1 MVRTLD
7 ADRNAELERRY
18 SVSYGNDRGNR
29 KNMQTGRSSGAAKN
43 TRGTQTARRR
53 KDTDAAGA
61 VGTSRTTGGRTAAST
76 ARANST
82 GRTTAASTAR
92 TSSTGRTAGGRTAG
106 STARTAGSGRTTAAS
121 TARANN
127 TGRTAG
133 GSTVRT
139 AGTGRTMAASTART
153 SSTGRTTA
161 TSTARANN
169 TGRTAGG
176 STVRTAGTGRTT
188 GGSAARTVGTG
199 RTTAASTA
207 RTSSTGRTTTASTVR
222 TTGTARTAAT
232 VRTTETTSAARHA
245 GTAVTARTAR
255 PAGTART
262 AGTVRS
268 GRNINRNE
276 QKRRIARE
284 TARGRGV
291 RVDEASRTTT
301 VPERRVRSSAMS
313 FQSVI
318 VMLALIV
325 AMTVILVFYITLQAE
340 VTGSSQ
346 QIANLEE
353 QLTELKA
360 ENDASYNEITD
371 SISLEEVRKKA
382 IYELGMKYADR
393 NQVVIY
399 SGTEKDSVHQVSSL
413 NDH

>member
-61 VGTSRTTGGRTAAST
+61 VGTGRTTGGRTAAST

-92 TSSTGRTAGGRTAG
+92 TSSTGRTTA
-106 STARTAGSGRTTAAS
+106 TS

-161 TSTARANN
+161 A
-169 TGRTAGG
+169 
-176 STVRTAGTGRTT
+176 
-188 GGSAARTVGTG
+188 SA
-199 RTTAASTA
+199 
-207 RTSSTGRTTTASTVR
+207 VR

-232 VRTTETTSAARHA
+232 VRTTGTSAVTRHA
-245 GTAVTARTAR
+245 GTAGNAETARTAR

>member
-53 KDTDAAGA
+53 KDTDAAGTA
-61 VGTSRTTGGRTAAST
+61 V
-76 ARANST
+76 T
-82 GRTTAASTAR
+82 GRTTA
-92 TSSTGRTAGGRTAG
+92 GRTAG
-106 STARTAGSGRTTAAS
+106 
-121 TARANN
+121 
-127 TGRTAG
+127 
-133 GSTVRT
+133 
-139 AGTGRTMAASTART
+139 START

-161 TSTARANN
+161 
-169 TGRTAGG
+169 GR
-176 STVRTAGTGRTT
+176 T

-207 RTSSTGRTTTASTVR
+207 RTSSTGRTTAASTVR

>member
-53 KDTDAAGA
+53 KDTDA
-61 VGTSRTTGGRTAAST
+61 VGTAVTGRTTAGRTAAST

-92 TSSTGRTAGGRTAG
+92 TSSTGRT
-106 STARTAGSGRTTAAS
+106 TAAS
-121 TARANN
+121 A
-127 TGRTAG
+127 
-133 GSTVRT
+133 
-139 AGTGRTMAASTART
+139 
-153 SSTGRTTA
+153 
-161 TSTARANN
+161 
-169 TGRTAGG
+169 
-176 STVRTAGTGRTT
+176 
-188 GGSAARTVGTG
+188 
-199 RTTAASTA
+199 
-207 RTSSTGRTTTASTVR
+207 VR

-232 VRTTETTSAARHA
+232 VRTTGTSAVTRHA
-245 GTAVTARTAR
+245 GTAGNAETARTAR

>member
-61 VGTSRTTGGRTAAST
+61 AG
-76 ARANST
+76 T
-82 GRTTAASTAR
+82 GRTTA
-92 TSSTGRTAGGRTAG
+92 GRTGG
-106 STARTAGSGRTTAAS
+106 
-121 TARANN
+121 
-127 TGRTAG
+127 
-133 GSTVRT
+133 
-139 AGTGRTMAASTART
+139 START

-161 TSTARANN
+161 
-169 TGRTAGG
+169 
-176 STVRTAGTGRTT
+176 
-188 GGSAARTVGTG
+188 
-199 RTTAASTA
+199 
-207 RTSSTGRTTTASTVR
+207 ASTVR

-255 PAGTART
+255 PAGTTRT

>member
-53 KDTDAAGA
+53 KDTDAAGTA
-61 VGTSRTTGGRTAAST
+61 V
-76 ARANST
+76 T
-82 GRTTAASTAR
+82 GRTTA
-92 TSSTGRTAGGRTAG
+92 GRTAGRTAG
-106 STARTAGSGRTTAAS
+106 
-121 TARANN
+121 
-127 TGRTAG
+127 
-133 GSTVRT
+133 
-139 AGTGRTMAASTART
+139 START

-161 TSTARANN
+161 
-169 TGRTAGG
+169 GR
-176 STVRTAGTGRTT
+176 T
-188 GGSAARTVGTG
+188 GGSAARTAVTG

-207 RTSSTGRTTTASTVR
+207 RTRNTGRTTAASTVR

>member
-29 KNMQTGRSSGAAKN
+29 KNMQTGRSSGVAKN

-82 GRTTAASTAR
+82 GRTTAAR
-92 TSSTGRTAGGRTAG
+92 
-106 STARTAGSGRTTAAS
+106 
-121 TARANN
+121 
-127 TGRTAG
+127 
-133 GSTVRT
+133 
-139 AGTGRTMAASTART
+139 
-153 SSTGRTTA
+153 
-161 TSTARANN
+161 TARANN

-207 RTSSTGRTTTASTVR
+207 RTSSTGRTAAASTVR

>member
-92 TSSTGRTAGGRTAG
+92 TSSTGRTTA
-106 STARTAGSGRTTAAS
+106 TS

-139 AGTGRTMAASTART
+139 AGS
-153 SSTGRTTA
+153 GRTTA
-161 TSTARANN
+161 ARTARANN

-207 RTSSTGRTTTASTVR
+207 RTSSTGRTTAVSTVR

>member
-53 KDTDAAGA
+53 KDTDA
-61 VGTSRTTGGRTAAST
+61 VGTAVTGRTTAGRTAAST

-92 TSSTGRTAGGRTAG
+92 TSSTGRTTA
-106 STARTAGSGRTTAAS
+106 
-121 TARANN
+121 
-127 TGRTAG
+127 
-133 GSTVRT
+133 
-139 AGTGRTMAASTART
+139 
-153 SSTGRTTA
+153 
-161 TSTARANN
+161 
-169 TGRTAGG
+169 
-176 STVRTAGTGRTT
+176 
-188 GGSAARTVGTG
+188 
-199 RTTAASTA
+199 
-207 RTSSTGRTTTASTVR
+207 ASTVR

-232 VRTTETTSAARHA
+232 VRTTGTSAVTRHA
-245 GTAVTARTAR
+245 GTAGNAETARTAR

>member
-53 KDTDAAGA
+53 KDTDAAGTA
-61 VGTSRTTGGRTAAST
+61 V
-76 ARANST
+76 T
-82 GRTTAASTAR
+82 GRTTA
-92 TSSTGRTAGGRTAG
+92 GRTAG
-106 STARTAGSGRTTAAS
+106 
-121 TARANN
+121 
-127 TGRTAG
+127 
-133 GSTVRT
+133 
-139 AGTGRTMAASTART
+139 START

-161 TSTARANN
+161 
-169 TGRTAGG
+169 GR
-176 STVRTAGTGRTT
+176 T
-188 GGSAARTVGTG
+188 GGSAARTAGTG

-207 RTSSTGRTTTASTVR
+207 RTSSTGRTTAASTVR

>member
-53 KDTDAAGA
+53 KDTDAAGTA
-61 VGTSRTTGGRTAAST
+61 V
-76 ARANST
+76 T
-82 GRTTAASTAR
+82 GRTTAGRTAVTGR
-92 TSSTGRTAGGRTAG
+92 TTAGRTAG
-106 STARTAGSGRTTAAS
+106 
-121 TARANN
+121 
-127 TGRTAG
+127 
-133 GSTVRT
+133 
-139 AGTGRTMAASTART
+139 START

-161 TSTARANN
+161 
-169 TGRTAGG
+169 GR
-176 STVRTAGTGRTT
+176 T
-188 GGSAARTVGTG
+188 GGSAARTAGTG

-207 RTSSTGRTTTASTVR
+207 RTSSTGRTTAGRTAASTVR

>member
-7 ADRNAELERRY
+7 ADRNAELQRRY

-53 KDTDAAGA
+53 KDTDA
-61 VGTSRTTGGRTAAST
+61 VGTAV
-76 ARANST
+76 T
-82 GRTTAASTAR
+82 GRTTA
-92 TSSTGRTAGGRTAG
+92 GRTAG
-106 STARTAGSGRTTAAS
+106 START
-121 TARANN
+121 
-127 TGRTAG
+127 
-133 GSTVRT
+133 
-139 AGTGRTMAASTART
+139 
-153 SSTGRTTA
+153 SS
-161 TSTARANN
+161 
-169 TGRTAGG
+169 
-176 STVRTAGTGRTT
+176 TGRTT

-207 RTSSTGRTTTASTVR
+207 RTSSTGRTAAASTVR

-232 VRTTETTSAARHA
+232 VRTTGTSAVTRHA
-245 GTAVTARTAR
+245 GTAGNAETARTAR

>member
-92 TSSTGRTAGGRTAG
+92 T
-106 STARTAGSGRTTAAS
+106 AGSGRTTAAS

-139 AGTGRTMAASTART
+139 AGS
-153 SSTGRTTA
+153 
-161 TSTARANN
+161 
-169 TGRTAGG
+169 
-176 STVRTAGTGRTT
+176 GRTT

-207 RTSSTGRTTTASTVR
+207 RTSSTGRTAAVSTVR

-232 VRTTETTSAARHA
+232 VRTTGTSAAARHA
-245 GTAVTARTAR
+245 GTAGNAETARTAR

>member
-61 VGTSRTTGGRTAAST
+61 AGTGRTTAGRTGGSTARTAVTGRTAAANT

-92 TSSTGRTAGGRTAG
+92 TA
-106 STARTAGSGRTTAAS
+106 
-121 TARANN
+121 
-127 TGRTAG
+127 
-133 GSTVRT
+133 V
-139 AGTGRTMAASTART
+139 
-153 SSTGRTTA
+153 
-161 TSTARANN
+161 
-169 TGRTAGG
+169 
-176 STVRTAGTGRTT
+176 
-188 GGSAARTVGTG
+188 TG

-207 RTSSTGRTTTASTVR
+207 RTSSTGRTTAASTVR

-255 PAGTART
+255 PAGTTRT

>member
-29 KNMQTGRSSGAAKN
+29 KNMQTGRVSGTVKN

-61 VGTSRTTGGRTAAST
+61 VGAGRTTGGRTAAST

-92 TSSTGRTAGGRTAG
+92 TSSTGRTTA
-106 STARTAGSGRTTAAS
+106 TS

-139 AGTGRTMAASTART
+139 AGS
-153 SSTGRTTA
+153 GRTTA
-161 TSTARANN
+161 ARTARANN

-207 RTSSTGRTTTASTVR
+207 RTSSTGRTTAVSTVR

>member
-53 KDTDAAGA
+53 KDTDAAGTA
-61 VGTSRTTGGRTAAST
+61 GRTAGTGRTTGGRTA
-76 ARANST
+76 
-82 GRTTAASTAR
+82 G
-92 TSSTGRTAGGRTAG
+92 
-106 STARTAGSGRTTAAS
+106 
-121 TARANN
+121 
-127 TGRTAG
+127 
-133 GSTVRT
+133 
-139 AGTGRTMAASTART
+139 START
-153 SSTGRTTA
+153 SSTGRTT
-161 TSTARANN
+161 
-169 TGRTAGG
+169 GG
-176 STVRTAGTGRTT
+176 
-188 GGSAARTVGTG
+188 
-199 RTTAASTA
+199 
-207 RTSSTGRTTTASTVR
+207 STVR

-232 VRTTETTSAARHA
+232 VRTTGTSAVTRHA
-245 GTAVTARTAR
+245 GTAGNAETARTAR

>member
-61 VGTSRTTGGRTAAST
+61 VGAGRTTGGRTAAST

-82 GRTTAASTAR
+82 GRTT
-92 TSSTGRTAGGRTAG
+92 
-106 STARTAGSGRTTAAS
+106 
-121 TARANN
+121 
-127 TGRTAG
+127 
-133 GSTVRT
+133 
-139 AGTGRTMAASTART
+139 AASTART

-207 RTSSTGRTTTASTVR
+207 RTSSTGRTTAVSTVR

>member
-7 ADRNAELERRY
+7 ADRNAELQRRY

-92 TSSTGRTAGGRTAG
+92 TSSTGRTAGGNAARTGG
-106 STARTAGSGRTTAAS
+106 STARTAGTGRTTAAS
-121 TARANN
+121 TARANS
-127 TGRTAG
+127 TGRTTGGRTAG
-133 GSTVRT
+133 
-139 AGTGRTMAASTART
+139 START
-153 SSTGRTTA
+153 SS
-161 TSTARANN
+161 
-169 TGRTAGG
+169 
-176 STVRTAGTGRTT
+176 TGRTT

-199 RTTAASTA
+199 RTTGGRTAASTA
-207 RTSSTGRTTTASTVR
+207 RTSSTGRTAAASTVR

-232 VRTTETTSAARHA
+232 VRTTGTSAVTRHA
-245 GTAVTARTAR
+245 GTAGNAETARTAR

>member
-61 VGTSRTTGGRTAAST
+61 AGTGRTTAGRTGGSTARTSSTGRTTAGRTGGSTARTAVTGRTAAANT

-92 TSSTGRTAGGRTAG
+92 TA
-106 STARTAGSGRTTAAS
+106 
-121 TARANN
+121 
-127 TGRTAG
+127 
-133 GSTVRT
+133 V
-139 AGTGRTMAASTART
+139 
-153 SSTGRTTA
+153 
-161 TSTARANN
+161 
-169 TGRTAGG
+169 
-176 STVRTAGTGRTT
+176 
-188 GGSAARTVGTG
+188 TG

-207 RTSSTGRTTTASTVR
+207 RTSSTGRTTAASTVR

-255 PAGTART
+255 PAGTTRT

>member
-61 VGTSRTTGGRTAAST
+61 VGRTAGTGRTAAAST

-82 GRTTAASTAR
+82 GRTT
-92 TSSTGRTAGGRTAG
+92 
-106 STARTAGSGRTTAAS
+106 
-121 TARANN
+121 
-127 TGRTAG
+127 G
-133 GSTVRT
+133 GST
-139 AGTGRTMAASTART
+139 
-153 SSTGRTTA
+153 
-161 TSTARANN
+161 
-169 TGRTAGG
+169 
-176 STVRTAGTGRTT
+176 
-188 GGSAARTVGTG
+188 ARTVGTG

-207 RTSSTGRTTTASTVR
+207 RTSSTGRTTAVSTVR

-255 PAGTART
+255 P

>member
-61 VGTSRTTGGRTAAST
+61 VGAGRTTGGRTAAST

-92 TSSTGRTAGGRTAG
+92 TSSTGRTTA
-106 STARTAGSGRTTAAS
+106 TS

-139 AGTGRTMAASTART
+139 AGS
-153 SSTGRTTA
+153 GRTTA
-161 TSTARANN
+161 ARTARANN

-207 RTSSTGRTTTASTVR
+207 RTSSTGRTTAVSTVR

>member
-29 KNMQTGRSSGAAKN
+29 KNMQTGRVSGTVKN

-53 KDTDAAGA
+53 KDTDAAGTA
-61 VGTSRTTGGRTAAST
+61 GRTAGTGRTTGGRTAGSTARKSSTGRTAGGRTAAST

-82 GRTTAASTAR
+82 GRTT
-92 TSSTGRTAGGRTAG
+92 
-106 STARTAGSGRTTAAS
+106 
-121 TARANN
+121 
-127 TGRTAG
+127 
-133 GSTVRT
+133 
-139 AGTGRTMAASTART
+139 AASTART

-207 RTSSTGRTTTASTVR
+207 RTSSTGRTTAASAVR

-232 VRTTETTSAARHA
+232 VRTTGTSAVTRHA
-245 GTAVTARTAR
+245 GTAGNAETARTAR

>member
-53 KDTDAAGA
+53 KDTDA
-61 VGTSRTTGGRTAAST
+61 VGTAV
-76 ARANST
+76 T
-82 GRTTAASTAR
+82 GRTTA
-92 TSSTGRTAGGRTAG
+92 GRTAG
-106 STARTAGSGRTTAAS
+106 START
-121 TARANN
+121 
-127 TGRTAG
+127 
-133 GSTVRT
+133 
-139 AGTGRTMAASTART
+139 
-153 SSTGRTTA
+153 SS
-161 TSTARANN
+161 
-169 TGRTAGG
+169 
-176 STVRTAGTGRTT
+176 TGRTT

-207 RTSSTGRTTTASTVR
+207 RTSSTGRTTAASAVR

-232 VRTTETTSAARHA
+232 VRTTGTSAVTRHA
-245 GTAVTARTAR
+245 GTAGNAETARTAR